1 MPCNNIFEL
10 AEQIWSEIGSP
21 ASITVDAIAARLGSS
36 YYIGKLMNLTDE
48 CFTFDSNKN
57 VIPELGSE
65 ILGIFSEMYKSDY
78 YNQKIM
84 ELFGA
89 GGLDWVTMKEG
100 DTTITRVN
108 STEKAKVFKDMK
120 KQADYNV
127 RFLVASYLNNGVKP
141 TSSDFHNVAPGS
153 N

>member
-1 MPCNNIFEL
+1 MACNNLYEL
-10 AEQIWSEIGSP
+10 AEQVWGEVGSP
-21 ASITVDAIAARLGSS
+21 ASLTIDAIAARLGSS

-48 CFTFDSNKN
+48 CFTFDNDRN
-57 VIPELGSE
+57 ITPEISPE
-65 ILGIFSEMYKSDY
+65 VLGIFSEMFKSDY

-100 DTTITRVN
+100 DSTITRAN
-108 STEKAKVFKDMK
+108 STEKAKIYRDMK
-120 KQADYNV
+120 NQADSNV

-141 TSSDFHNVAPGS
+141 SSSDFYDVAPGS
-153 N
+153 T